1 MATIRTAIELQDN
14 FTGVLYQVINSV
26 NLGLSAME
34 DLHQTMN
41 SPVDTASIEA
51 ARDSINQATIA
62 VQQLDAAMQGLETP
76 ATETPT
82 APTNSAPVALPVQPD
97 VPDPLVDQPAPV
109 DLPVEPEQPE
119 PVQVPVHWQS
129 DNMEVFTS
137 TGVERFEQEVQS
149 ANNMLNTLN
158 QTQSRIAA
166 QAAQTDLFPDNAIAD
181 MNNMQNR
188 LQAIQQ
194 RIQTIESNP
203 LNMGTDTANAEL
215 EQLREQLDQA
225 VQEQQNLNRAVDN
238 MDVEAA
244 NQAYLRLSQTVGNT
258 ERYIRDNVDEQGRFN
273 REIEEGTNEANS
285 LMQTIKGAVA
295 AYATIQTLSAALNLS
310 DQLTTTT
317 ARMNLMNDG
326 LQTTQDLQNM
336 IYLSAERAR
345 GSYQATADAVSKLGL
360 MAGDAFGSSQE
371 IIAFMEQINKQFTIA
386 GTEAAGVDAA
396 MLQLTQAMA
405 SGVLR
410 GEELNSIFEQA
421 PTIIQ
426 SIADYLD
433 VPIGSIREMAAEG
446 QITADIVKAAV
457 FAAADETN
465 AKFESMPKTF
475 SQVWTSFQNTALMAF
490 QPVLQRMNEIAN
502 SEAFQ
507 TFVNNAIEGLSMVA
521 GVALEIFDLLVG
533 VAGLVAENWSWLSPI
548 IYGVAAAL
556 AVYYGW
562 QLAVNAISAISKGI
576 HIAMAVAQMI
586 HAAATGA
593 LTAATAAEIA
603 AQNGLNA
610 ALYACPIV
618 WIIVLIIALIA
629 LFYAAVAAVN
639 KFAGTSVSATGII
652 CGAFMVALAFIGN
665 IFVALWNLVVDVF
678 VLIYNLVA
686 TVANFIGN
694 VFTDPIGA
702 VCRLFFDLAD
712 TVLGILQALA
722 SAIDAIFGSDLAGS
736 VQGWRDSLGG
746 WVDDTFGKGDEVM
759 AKMNADDM
767 KLGRFEYGEAW
778 NAGYSF
784 GEGIDQSIA
793 NFDPSSLFDTNVP
806 GADDYANLGN
816 YGSGIGGIGSGV
828 DDIAGNTGK
837 IADSMDITEEDL
849 KYLRDIAE
857 QEAVNRFTTAEIT
870 IEQTNH
876 NTVSGKMDLDGIV
889 SGLTDAANE
898 AVDKIA
904 EGVHE

>member
-51 ARDSINQATIA
+51 ARDSINQATLA

-76 ATETPT
+76 ASETPT
-82 APTNSAPVALPVQPD
+82 APTNSAPVVLPVQPD

-166 QAAQTDLFPDNAIAD
+166 QAAQTDLFPDNAITD
-181 MNNMQNR
+181 INNMQNR

-203 LNMGTDTANAEL
+203 LNMGSDTANAEL
-215 EQLREQLDQA
+215 EQLRGQLDQA
-225 VQEQQNLNRAVDN
+225 VQEQEALNRAVEN

-310 DQLTTTT
+310 DQLTSTT

-371 IIAFMEQINKQFTIA
+371 IIAFMEQVNKQFTIA

-426 SIADYLD
+426 TIADYLD

-446 QITADIVKAAV
+446 QITADIVKSAM

-475 SQVWTSFQNTALMAF
+475 SQIWTSFQNTALMAF

-562 QLAVNAISAISKGI
+562 QLAVNAISAITKGI

-618 WIIVLIIALIA
+618 WIIILIIALIA

-702 VCRLFFDLAD
+702 ICRLFFDLAD

-722 SAIDAIFGSDLAGS
+722 SAIDAIFGSNLAGS

-746 WVDDTFGKGDEVM
+746 WVDDTFGKGEEVM

-778 NAGYSF
+778 DAGYSF

-806 GADDYANLGN
+806 GADDYANLGS